1 MELVEEL
8 QDGFPEINTI
18 SDSLLREKVAA
29 VIADALSRGG
39 WSVQDLATMPF
50 TLLIPNCRVSYL
62 THVRA
67 VTRVAIETARVL
79 REHYQG
85 HLTLNMDVL
94 VAGALLHDVGK
105 LLEFRRDQGGAFV
118 KSAGGKLLR
127 HPFSGAALAA
137 AHGLPDE
144 VVHIIAV
151 HAKEGDGGYR
161 SPEAIIVHHA
171 DFITFEPLRP

>member
-1 MELVEEL
+1 MESADRLRKL
-8 QDGFPEINTI
+8 FPELASI
-18 SDSLLREKVAA
+18 SDEGLREKTLEVM
-29 VIADALSRGG
+29 VDALARGG
-39 WSVQDLATMPF
+39 WSVEDLATIPF
-50 TLLIPNCRVSYL
+50 TLLIPNCKVSYL

-67 VTRVAIETARVL
+67 VTQIAL
-79 REHYQG
+79 RAAQALSEHYKG
-85 HLTLNMDVL
+85 HLFLNIDVL

-105 LLEFRRDQGGAFV
+105 LLEFRRDAAGFA

-127 HPFSGAALAA
+127 HPFSGVGLAV

-144 VVHIIAV
+144 VVHVIAV

-171 DFITFEPLRP
+171 DFITFEPLRG

>member
-1 MELVEEL
+1 MEDVLRL
-8 QDGFPEINTI
+8 QQLFPELALIR
-18 SDSLLREKVAA
+18 DSSLREKTLA
-29 VIADALSRGG
+29 VMADALVRGG
-39 WSVQDLATMPF
+39 WSADDLASMPF
-50 TLLIPNCRVSYL
+50 TLLIPNCTVSYL

-67 VTRVAIETARVL
+67 VTQIAIRTAEVL
-79 REHYQG
+79 AEQYRGQ
-85 HLTLNMDVL
+85 LTLDTDVL

-105 LLEFRRDQGGAFV
+105 LLEFRRDGATFV

-127 HPFSGAALAA
+127 HPFSGAGLAV

-171 DFITFEPLRP
+171 DFITFEPLRR